1 MLVSPES
8 APKNELFQRNDNYF
22 VYLKPD
28 NVDDATILKDVHFP
42 EAPPPWIWMPP
53 H

>member
-8 APKNELFQRNDNYF
+8 TPKDELFQRNDNYF

-28 NVDDATILKDVHFP
+28 GLDDATILKDVHFP
-42 EAPPPWIWMPP
+42 GAPPLWIWMPP